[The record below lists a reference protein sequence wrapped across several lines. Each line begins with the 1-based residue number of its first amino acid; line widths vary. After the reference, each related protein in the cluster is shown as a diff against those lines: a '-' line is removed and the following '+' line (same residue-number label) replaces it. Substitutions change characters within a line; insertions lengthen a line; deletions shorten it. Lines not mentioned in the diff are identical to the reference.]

1 MISNQVHYKVSD
13 MWRKYVAKRHT
24 VHKATIRKHWH
35 TLNRNAFFVHS
46 TNTIWWVIQ
55 YVLCVLSL
63 KEYNIRIIVQF
74 AFQWNC
80 LLCTSSVSSW
90 QSDVFPKLF
99 ITWCK
104 LRRAQHKTL
113 SEIMEMKNPTYNGK
127 FIAKLSGF
135 IIPET
140 TKSLASIDQNT
151 QHEPCV
157 ITQMMCRVGT
167 A

>member
-1 MISNQVHYKVSD
+1 

-24 VHKATIRKHWH
+24 VRKATIRKHWH

-113 SEIMEMKNPTYNGK
+113 SEIMEMKKSYIQRKIHCQVIRVHYTRNDQIISFYRSEYPTRALCNYTDDVSCWYGVRR
-127 FIAKLSGF
+127 
-135 IIPET
+135 EC
-140 TKSLASIDQNT
+140 D
-151 QHEPCV
+151 
-157 ITQMMCRVGT
+157 
-167 A
+167 